1 KEAYRITE
9 RKLNINSLFGN
20 RAVYI
25 SYY

>member
-1 KEAYRITE
+1 AYRITE